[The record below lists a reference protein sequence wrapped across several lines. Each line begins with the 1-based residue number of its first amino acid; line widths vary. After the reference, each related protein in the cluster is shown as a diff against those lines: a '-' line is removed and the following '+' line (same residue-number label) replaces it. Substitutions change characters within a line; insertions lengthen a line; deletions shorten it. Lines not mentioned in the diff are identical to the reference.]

1 LDSTLISSAS
11 PLSDSWRRRVGQ
23 ALANPAAQQPE
34 WPDGDRVRSVCR
46 ALARAPVLADAAETD
61 RLAAEL
67 APVARGEA
75 LLLQGGDCAETF
87 AQNTESHVRGNIATL
102 WQMAEALAGG
112 TGRPVVKVARI
123 AGQFAKPRS
132 SVTDALGLP
141 VYRGDIVN
149 SPVPTPM
156 ARIPEPER
164 MASAYRNSAA
174 ALDII
179 CDLSW
184 LDDIAYTCH
193 EMLLLD
199 YEQALLRCYRRA
211 MEQRVYSTSSHFL
224 WIGERTRQIGGAHI
238 ALARLLA
245 NPIGI
250 KIGPSVTPG
259 EAVRYAEL
267 LNPVGAPGRLTI
279 ICRLG
284 CENVRRLLPGIV
296 TAVTAAGHRPIWLC
310 DPMHGN
316 TTESV
321 SGYKTRD
328 FRQIADEVTGFM
340 EVHRML
346 GTHPGGIHVEMTGDA
361 VTECLGGWQEI
372 CDADLAAR
380 YETGCDPRLNR
391 HQALELTALT
401 ARLYE
406 SL

>member
-1 LDSTLISSAS
+1 MRL
-11 PLSDSWRRRVGQ
+11 
-23 ALANPAAQQPE
+23 
-34 WPDGDRVRSVCR
+34 

-61 RLAAEL
+61 RLAADL
-67 APVARGEA
+67 ASVARGEA

-87 AQNTESHVRGNIATL
+87 AQNTQSHVRGNIATL
-102 WQMAEALAGG
+102 GQMAEALAGA

-132 SVTDALGLP
+132 SLTDALGLP

-149 SPVPTPM
+149 SPSPDPM

-164 MASAYRNSAA
+164 MVSAYRNSAA
-174 ALDII
+174 ALGTIKNLFYHNDIG
-179 CDLSW
+179 
-184 LDDIAYTCH
+184 YTCH

-199 YEQALLRCYRRA
+199 YERALLRCYRRA
-211 MEQRVYSTSSHFL
+211 MVQRVYSTSSHFL
-224 WIGERTRQIGGAHI
+224 WIGERTRQTGGAHI

-267 LNPVGAPGRLTI
+267 LNPDGSPGRLTM

-284 CENVRRLLPGIV
+284 CAKVRDLLPGIV
-296 TAVTAAGHRPIWLC
+296 AAVTAAGHRPIWLC

-321 SGYKTRD
+321 TGYKTRH
-328 FRQIADEVTGFM
+328 FRQIADEITGFV
-340 EVHRML
+340 EVHRAL

-361 VTECLGGWQEI
+361 VTECLGGRQDI
-372 CDADLAAR
+372 RDADLAAR

-391 HQALELTALT
+391 HQALELAALT
-401 ARLYE
+401 ARLYQA
-406 SL
+406 L